1 MTSRSIYTPVGAAAV
16 QIYTPA
22 SVGTPHA
29 VIYNTGPATVY
40 VGGVGVT
47 ATSGLPVPPRGEVN
61 FANATVALYAA
72 AGGVTVSGTAVT
84 NLTAAT
90 TGGSTSNLSVGT
102 TANFAVGNLVQVGT
116 GNTAEV
122 GTISSIPDS
131 THLTLSAAVVYDH
144 RAGAQVATVTGT
156 ATGTVK
162 TVAGTT

>member
-1 MTSRSIYTPVGAAAV
+1 VASRSIYTPVGAAAV
-16 QIYTPA
+16 QVYTPA
-22 SVGTPHA
+22 SVGRPHV
-29 VIYNTGPATVY
+29 VIHNTGPATVY

-47 ATSGLPVPPRGEVN
+47 ATSGLAVPPLNEVN
-61 FANATVALYAA
+61 FANGVNAIYAA

-122 GTISSIPDS
+122 GTIASFPDS
-131 THLTLSAAVVYDH
+131 THITLSAAVVYDH

-156 ATGTVK
+156 ATATVK
-162 TVAGTT
+162 TVAGTS